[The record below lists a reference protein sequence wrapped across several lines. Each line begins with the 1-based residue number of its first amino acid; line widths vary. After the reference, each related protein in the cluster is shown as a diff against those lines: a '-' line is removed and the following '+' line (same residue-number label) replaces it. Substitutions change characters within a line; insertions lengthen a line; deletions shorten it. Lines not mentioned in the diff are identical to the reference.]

1 MLRGSDASDAEA
13 EARQLALGPPNELAV
28 LAALSDA
35 DVIDVSGAEP
45 IFDLL
50 DTNGDGRLSAEELRQ
65 GVRSDAVVHY
75 VRETGN
81 AILKGLLRDRRGV
94 GRALQEI
101 DDSSGPFVS
110 RRGWKRFVQAMAV
123 ERVRHLREMGLVK
136 GRCYWG
142 KGLDDVQT
150 TPSLFKWFSPLGA
163 AWKSRA
169 ATSRTFGSTRGTT
182 TRPSFVS
189 GPRTTTRPC
198 VEINQCVGMGEAL
211 AASRL
216 VHGVEA
222 YAILGGGPSPP
233 AQRRAALDVAEQ
245 LRAQRANNGRLH
257 LRAFVDPGGA
267 ALVFV
272 GVPVRALRAAR
283 PQAGNGVQM
292 HAEDARGARPR
303 RRAAPRLLAVGFL
316 VLEAMR
322 LDGVSTGPRATRP
335 VAAGVESKQCVGL
348 TKCGRGRGLV
358 GRWSWSYVIWFPV
371 KLCVQFNLCV
381 GAPPPWLR
389 PLKIGRWAAERRRAA
404 RNALSF
410 GDADD
415 DLDDVEEPW
424 RVFEQA

>member
-35 DVIDVSGAEP
+35 DIIDVSGAEP

-110 RRGWKRFVQAMAV
+110 RRGWKRFVEAMAV

-150 TPSLFKWFSPLGA
+150 TPSLLKWFSPFARSGNHNVGRP
-163 AWKSRA
+163 KSDFHTGSRA

-182 TRPSFVS
+182 TRPSFVY
-189 GPRTTTRPC
+189 GTRPTP
-198 VEINQCVGMGEAL
+198 MGEATR
-211 AASRL
+211 SRRNSFSRPTRSGRRVL
-216 VHGVEA
+216 
-222 YAILGGGPSPP
+222 
-233 AQRRAALDVAEQ
+233 RRAPS
-245 LRAQRANNGRLH
+245 G
-257 LRAFVDPGGA
+257 PG
-267 ALVFV
+267 
-272 GVPVRALRAAR
+272 
-283 PQAGNGVQM
+283 
-292 HAEDARGARPR
+292 
-303 RRAAPRLLAVGFL
+303 
-316 VLEAMR
+316 
-322 LDGVSTGPRATRP
+322 
-335 VAAGVESKQCVGL
+335 
-348 TKCGRGRGLV
+348 
-358 GRWSWSYVIWFPV
+358 
-371 KLCVQFNLCV
+371 
-381 GAPPPWLR
+381 PP
-389 PLKIGRWAAERRRAA
+389 
-404 RNALSF
+404 
-410 GDADD
+410 
-415 DLDDVEEPW
+415 
-424 RVFEQA
+424 